1 MRWCLLRK
9 KTGARENEERGRLR
23 KGGGLEG
30 KGKSGRKGGEGE
42 ERLAFSKSNVV

>member
-1 MRWCLLRK
+1 MVRWCLLRK

-23 KGGGLEG
+23 RGGLEG